1 MAVVTLILRTYDKM
15 IKRMK
20 NTISSSLRAMTLALV
35 SFFVCGQ
42 AFAQEQTAAAPEQY
56 ILQAGDQIYIQ
67 VFDEPD
73 LTMQATVAQSGSIN
87 YSYLGPIEVAGRSPQ
102 QLTESITAKLQD
114 GYLKNPSVNITVERY
129 RSFFVDGEVKS
140 PGSYGYEPGLTL
152 AKAVSL
158 AGGMTDRA
166 SRRKIF
172 LTREVQGEKQS
183 YRVEMSQTIEPGD
196 VITIKE
202 GFF

>member
-1 MAVVTLILRTYDKM
+1 MFRNMTNVV
-15 IKRMK
+15 
-20 NTISSSLRAMTLALV
+20 SSTMRALTLALV
-35 SFFVCGQ
+35 SFCISGH
-42 AFAQEQTAAAPEQY
+42 AFSQSAPEQY
-56 ILQAGDQIYIQ
+56 VLQAGDRIYIQ

-73 LTMQATVAQSGSIN
+73 LTMEATVAQSGSIN
-87 YSYLGPIEVAGRSPQ
+87 YSYLGTIEVAGRSPE
-102 QLTESITAKLQD
+102 QLSESITEKLRD
-114 GYLKNPSVNITVERY
+114 GYLKNPSVNITVQRY
-129 RSFFVDGEVKS
+129 RSFFVDGEVRR

-152 AKAVSL
+152 AKALSL

-172 LTREVQGEKQS
+172 LTREVEGEKQS

-196 VITIKE
+196 IITIKE

>member
-1 MAVVTLILRTYDKM
+1 LVDKSIEKMGFLTMQNVFVRSVLGGVANIVSAIFIL
-15 IKRMK
+15 
-20 NTISSSLRAMTLALV
+20 SL
-35 SFFVCGQ
+35 SFP
-42 AFAQEQTAAAPEQY
+42 ATAQTSQY
-56 ILQAGDQIYIQ
+56 ILEAGDQIYIQ

-73 LTMQATVAQSGSIN
+73 LTMQATVGQSGAIN
-87 YSYLGPIEVAGRSPQ
+87 YSYLGTIQVAGQTPE
-102 QLTESITAKLQD
+102 QLTQSITDKLRD
-114 GYLKNPSVNITVERY
+114 GYLKNPSVNITVQKY
-129 RSFFVDGEVKS
+129 RSFFVDGEVNR

-172 LTREVQGEKQS
+172 LTREIDGEKKS
-183 YRVEMSQTIEPGD
+183 YRVDMSQTVEPGD
-196 VITIKE
+196 IITIRE

>member
-1 MAVVTLILRTYDKM
+1 MMQRIDGFSMFKRVGKAFSICSILV
-15 IKRMK
+15 IALQAHAQ
-20 NTISSSLRAMTLALV
+20 IS
-35 SFFVCGQ
+35 
-42 AFAQEQTAAAPEQY
+42 QY
-56 ILQAGDQIYIQ
+56 ILEAGDQIYIQ

-73 LTMQATVAQSGSIN
+73 LTMQATVGQSGAIN
-87 YSYLGPIEVAGRSPQ
+87 YSYLGTIQVAGQTPE
-102 QLTESITAKLQD
+102 QLTESITEKLRD
-114 GYLKNPSVNITVERY
+114 GYLKNPSVNITVQKY
-129 RSFFVDGEVKS
+129 RSFFVDGEVNR

-172 LTREVQGEKQS
+172 LTREIDGEKKS
-183 YRVEMSQTIEPGD
+183 YRVDMSQTVEPGD
-196 VITIKE
+196 IITIRE

>member
-1 MAVVTLILRTYDKM
+1 MYVFKRAPTAAKLVTI
-15 IKRMK
+15 
-20 NTISSSLRAMTLALV
+20 LALAV
-35 SFFVCGQ
+35 TFLGMSWQ
-42 AFAQEQTAAAPEQY
+42 ARAQTSQY
-56 ILQAGDQIYIQ
+56 ILEAGDQIYIQ

-87 YSYLGPIEVAGRSPQ
+87 YSYLGTIQVAGQTPE
-102 QLTESITAKLQD
+102 QLTQSITDKLRD
-114 GYLKNPSVNITVERY
+114 GYLKNPSVNITVQKY
-129 RSFFVDGEVKS
+129 RSFFVDGEVNR

-172 LTREVQGEKQS
+172 LTREIDGEKKS
-183 YRVEMSQTIEPGD
+183 YRVDMSQTVEPGD
-196 VITIKE
+196 IITIRE